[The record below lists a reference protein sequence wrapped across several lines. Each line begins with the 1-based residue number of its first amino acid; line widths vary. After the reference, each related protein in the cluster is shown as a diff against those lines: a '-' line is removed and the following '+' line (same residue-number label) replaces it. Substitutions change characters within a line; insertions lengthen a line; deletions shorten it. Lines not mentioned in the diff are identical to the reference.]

1 MTKPTLWLRSWLW
14 LMPLLV
20 FGFWLRLSYL
30 LGSIY
35 FYDEY
40 ISMLAAQ
47 MTAQQGLPILPSGV
61 FYDQGLLLSFLSGGL
76 IALLG
81 FKEEI
86 ARWPVLLLSVVTI
99 AAYYL
104 TARRLFN
111 SRLAGLLAATLAAFD
126 EWSIIWGARARM
138 YTPAHLFVLLS
149 LAWLLMGT
157 LERPSRR
164 MRLLGLAFLAAALLS
179 HTITFLIVPSLA
191 LLLLIFS
198 LIYRRD
204 PLSQPQLWQ
213 DVVIAGLVL
222 GLVFAIVA
230 SGQTGSINAIQDPLA
245 QSPAPFGFK
254 FLRGFFLPGLEWS
267 RFDNLLGFFEAQA
280 YEWLQPII
288 ALSLLVTLYRLLR
301 RQATFADK
309 VLLFL
314 ALFWALVIFELGAL
328 LTDTWSKSRYVFILT
343 LPAFLLL
350 SAGGMAQLLQLLVNL
365 VAKLSHRRLLLAGA
379 QGIAVVA
386 GIILI
391 VAQLGA
397 AAWNTAHAQGT
408 GDYNTAFA
416 YVREHW
422 QPGDKVMTIHPSAAW
437 LYLER
442 CDYYANQVTAAVLEG
457 ATDQDENSL
466 LDRFT
471 GSPLIDSVDKLNAVL
486 ARKQRV
492 WFVVDQLRLF
502 ERFEPF
508 FTQQI
513 LAQMDR
519 VNQTGATQVF
529 LSRSY
534 PTPLPVEPLTHLEA
548 NFSDVIHLGGYSLDP
563 ATLTPEGVL
572 PLGLYWRPTG
582 TPARQVK
589 VFVHLRNAQGQTIAQ
604 ADHFLLA
611 GLLTLETWQT
621 LQKKGEWLRD
631 TADLRLPLPLP
642 AGQGPYRLYVGFY
655 DPNTL
660 ERVPIVNDTSG
671 ENAVVIEVPSL
682 P

>member
-1 MTKPTLWLRSWLW
+1 MTKLTLWLRPWLW

-30 LGSIY
+30 LGSLY

-47 MTAQQGLPILPSGV
+47 MTAQRGLPILPSGV

-86 ARWPVLLLSVVTI
+86 ARWPVLLLSVVAI

-104 TARRLFN
+104 TARRLFD

-126 EWSIIWGARARM
+126 EWSIIWGGRARM

-149 LAWLLMGT
+149 VAWLLMGT
-157 LERPSRR
+157 LQGPSRR

-179 HTITFLIVPSLA
+179 HTITFLIVPPLA
-191 LLLLIFS
+191 LLLLIFI

-204 PLSQPQLWQ
+204 QLSQPHLWQ
-213 DVVIAGLVL
+213 DVVAAGLVL

-245 QSPAPFGFK
+245 QSPAPFGLK

-288 ALSLLVTLYRLLR
+288 GLSLLVILYRLLR
-301 RQATFADK
+301 RQTTFADK

-314 ALFWALVIFELGAL
+314 ALFLALVIFEMGAL
-328 LTDTWSKSRYVFILT
+328 LTDTWSKSRYVFILA

-350 SAGGMAQLLQLLVNL
+350 SAGGMAQLLHLLVNL
-365 VAKLSHRRLLLAGA
+365 VAKLSQRRLFWVGA
-379 QGIAVVA
+379 QGVAALA

-416 YVREHW
+416 YVRAHW

-471 GSPLIDSVDKLNAVL
+471 GSPLIDSVDKLNATL
-486 ARKQRV
+486 AQGQRV

-502 ERFEPF
+502 ERFEPL

-529 LSRSY
+529 LSRAY
-534 PTPLPVEPLTHLEA
+534 PTPLPAEPMTRLEA
-548 NFSDVIHLGGYSLDP
+548 NFSNVIHLGGYSLDP
-563 ATLTPEGVL
+563 ATLTPDGVL

-589 VFVHLRNAQGQTIAQ
+589 VFVQLRSAQGQTIAQ

-611 GLLTLETWQT
+611 GLLTLETWQA

-642 AGQGPYRLYVGFY
+642 AGQGLYRLYVGFY

-660 ERVPIVNDTSG
+660 ERMPVINDTSG
-671 ENAVVIEVPSL
+671 ENAAVIDLPSL